1 MTTANDAYLAELMLR
16 LVGLDMSSA
25 DGWAGAGAILR
36 EIESLAPGSI
46 ARMQSGLALRRAGA
60 SLLTGARIADA

>member
-1 MTTANDAYLAELMLR
+1 MTSANDAYLAELMLR

-25 DGWAGAGAILR
+25 DGRAGAGAILR

>member
-25 DGWAGAGAILR
+25 DGRAGAGAILR

-46 ARMQSGLALRRAGA
+46 ARMQPGLERRRGVQ
-60 SLLTGARIADA
+60 LQ